1 MTPVADGT
9 MVTMAE
15 TGGTMITAMEGT
27 MALIPGEDNS
37 AIFTFCDGAATMAIS
52 GPVAQVDRAAVS

>member
-1 MTPVADGT
+1 MTPVANGT

-15 TGGTMITAMEGT
+15 AEGTMTTAIEGT

-37 AIFTFCDGAATMAIS
+37 VIFTFCDGAATIAIS